1 MLTKNFYSF
10 IRAALSTPNS
20 TSADFTKTDGTTT
33 SILFN
38 NGYPPFRIMN
48 VWAKGISQYGVSF
61 GTGTT
66 PATVSDY
73 FLESILT
80 DTQISVSTPSE
91 VNFSRYD
98 TYEEYTVT
106 FGITNRT
113 AEAISISEVGLTA
126 NPYRPSSGSNYVF
139 AMVDRTVLD
148 TPVTIP
154 AGQSKQITYT
164 IRFNYGDAV

>member
-10 IRAALSTPNS
+10 IRAALQN
-20 TSADFTKTDGTTT
+20 TSAQFTKTDGTTT
-33 SILFN
+33 WLSISN
-38 NGYPPFRIMN
+38 SYPPFEVMKN
-48 VWAKGISQYGVSF
+48 WSFSTGQSGVSF
-61 GTGTT
+61 GTGAT
-66 PATVSDY
+66 PATASDY

-80 DTQISVSTPSE
+80 NSKISVSTPSP
-91 VNFSRYD
+91 VSFSRGD
-98 TYEEYTVT
+98 TSEEYSAAFGVT
-106 FGITNRT
+106 NIT

-154 AGQSKQITYT
+154 AGQSKQITYA
-164 IRFNYGDAV
+164 IRFNYGDTV

>member
-10 IRAALSTPNS
+10 IRATLSTPNS

-33 SILFN
+33 SIFFN

-80 DTQISVSTPSE
+80 DTQISVSVPSA
-91 VNFSRYD
+91 VSFSRFD
-98 TYEEYTVT
+98 TYDEYSVT
-106 FGITNRT
+106 FGVTNIT
-113 AEAISISEVGLTA
+113 AEAITISEVGLTA
-126 NPYRPSSGSNYVF
+126 NPQSNPYYVL
-139 AMVDRTVLD
+139 VDRTVLD
-148 TPVTIP
+148 TPITIP

-164 IRFNYGDAV
+164 IRFNYGDRV